1 MVLLIVLTAKAKI
14 NRVTKLFIAKL
25 SSVHTLYVGR
35 CAANRQRYNNMTYVI
50 NFTKYKLFVAH

>member
-35 CAANRQRYNNMTYVI
+35 CAANRQRYMTYVI